1 MCGNG
6 EQQIHYKEATLAT
19 LKVHFKRTEMCK
31 ETANSDRTLVKT
43 KQNEIMLYE
52 EIKKQLSVGLLRN
65 QVHWDCIQQKND

>member
-19 LKVHFKRTEMCK
+19 LKVYFKRTETCK

-43 KQNEIMLYE
+43 K
-52 EIKKQLSVGLLRN
+52 
-65 QVHWDCIQQKND
+65 